1 MYDGLYTRKQF
12 ALEQQYTIEN
22 FPISLR
28 EVPVGEQGACY
39 FHEHDTIELA
49 FVTAGHGEHLL
60 NGQRTVI
67 KEGDVLVIYPGL
79 RHGYDECETL
89 GLFNI
94 MYDPAKLPFPI
105 LDGGKIPLFRRF
117 FPHQMETDSLPHS
130 PEPILHFPTREGMEK
145 VLAEVR
151 ILHHELSSR
160 QPGNMMVS
168 IIKLL
173 DIILSTLRI
182 AAPQVKEV
190 KEKRS
195 YSLEKI
201 LEYLNKNFT
210 QEIALDKLIKMSF
223 YSKRV
228 FQYKFKEL
236 TGYSVTEYVLRK
248 RIALA
253 QELLRK
259 NEDFSIGEVA
269 VQCAFLDQNYFSRKF
284 REITGT
290 APRNYRR
297 ASN

>member
-12 ALEQQYTIEN
+12 ALEYTLEN
-22 FPISLR
+22 FPISSR
-28 EVPVGEQGACY
+28 EVPVGDQDACC

-60 NGQRTVI
+60 NGQRAAI
-67 KEGDVLVIYPGL
+67 REGDVLVIYPGL

-117 FPHQMETDSLPHS
+117 FPHQVETDSFPRS
-130 PEPILHFPTREGMEK
+130 PEPILHFPTREAMEK
-145 VLAEVR
+145 VLAEVHT
-151 ILHHELSSR
+151 LNQELSSR

-173 DIILSTLRI
+173 DIILSTLRL
-182 AAPQVKEV
+182 ATSQVKEV
-190 KEKRS
+190 KEKRT

-201 LEYLNKNFT
+201 LEFLNKNFT
-210 QEIALDKLIKMSF
+210 KEIALDKLVKMSF
-223 YSKRV
+223 YSRRV
-228 FQYKFKEL
+228 FQYKFKNL

-248 RIALA
+248 RIAFA

-259 NEDFSIGEVA
+259 SDDFSIGEVA
-269 VQCAFLDQNYFSRKF
+269 VRCGFLDQNYFSRKF
-284 REITGT
+284 RKISGYT
-290 APRNYRR
+290 PRNYR
-297 ASN
+297 ANSAVQ